1 VSVWYRD
8 VLSHEA
14 YRTAEEAQQEEQA
27 AANKAAGL
35 PAFVP
40 GQYAPE
46 VEESVG
52 LSPALK
58 TLLPS
63 IMPGASAGQ
72 PLQKYWS
79 PVEIR
84 DLVNQY
90 VESQGL
96 VDATNKKFVRLNGSL
111 TDALYGKKAP
121 AGGYPERLARP
132 EVLNLLLS
140 KCTRYHRIKL
150 FPTHAAK
157 FHGGNIRPI
166 AIHAEKL
173 KRRNNTTVTS
183 IAFYQQFGIDGAAFA
198 KEAQKKWGCSAAL
211 QTSEDKS
218 KGEEIQ
224 IHGQMV
230 NEVLEFLS
238 TKYRINAKYCNVT
251 YGKDVKPKKKK

>member
-1 VSVWYRD
+1 MCCILSRD

-14 YRTAEEAQQEEQA
+14 YQTAEEVQQDKEA
-27 AANKAAGL
+27 AANKASGL
-35 PAFVP
+35 PAFAP

-58 TLLPS
+58 ALLLV
-63 IMPGASAGQ
+63 SAPVDQ
-72 PLQKYWS
+72 EQQKYWS
-79 PVEIR
+79 CVMIR
-84 DLVNQY
+84 DLVIQY
-90 VESQGL
+90 IESQGL
-96 VDATNKKFVRLNGSL
+96 VDPGNKKYVRLNAPF

-121 AGGYPERLARP
+121 VHGYPERLTRP
-132 EVLNLLLS
+132 EIFDLVLS

-157 FHGGNIRPI
+157 FRGGALRLI
-166 AIHAEKL
+166 AIHAGKL

-183 IAFYQQFGIDGAAFA
+183 IAFYQQFGIDGAAFSR
-198 KEAQKKWGCSAAL
+198 EVQKKWGCSAAL
-211 QTSEDKS
+211 QISEDKS

-230 NEVLEFLS
+230 NEVLEYLD
-238 TKYRINAKYCNVT
+238 TKYRINPKYCNVT
-251 YGKDVKPKKKK
+251 YGKDVKAKKKK